1 MARYLPLLLALALL
15 APARPA
21 AASDCELQ
29 QQQPQRG
36 GDSKDKPGTQADETP
51 RWKWWKHVDSRR
63 ELSLADH
70 QSKKIDEIWEGTAPK
85 LRATWQELEK
95 QQEILDKLIKENTAD
110 VSVVSQQV
118 EKVEKLR
125 AEHTAMRTV
134 MIYRMHLLLTPEQR
148 VKVDAMR
155 AKADA
160 DRKRQD
166 EERKRQ
172 GKDNR

>member
-1 MARYLPLLLALALL
+1 MARYLAFLLALALFT
-15 APARPA
+15 PARPA
-21 AASDCELQ
+21 AAADCEPQ
-29 QQQPQRG
+29 QRSG
-36 GDSKDKPGTQADETP
+36 ESKPGAQSDETP
-51 RWKWWKHVDSRR
+51 RWKWWKHADSRR
-63 ELSLADH
+63 ELGLSDQ
-70 QSKKIDEIWEGTAPK
+70 QSKTIDEIWEATAPK
-85 LRATWQELEK
+85 LRSTFQEMEK
-95 QQEILDKLIKENTAD
+95 QQEALDKLFKENTAD

-134 MIYRMHLLLTPEQR
+134 MIYRMHFLLTPEQR

-160 DRKRQD
+160 ERKRQE

-172 GKDNR
+172 GKDHR

>member
-1 MARYLPLLLALALL
+1 MARYLPFLLALALL
-15 APARPA
+15 APAPPA
-21 AASDCELQ
+21 AASVCE
-29 QQQPQRG
+29 QQPQPQRV
-36 GDSKDKPGTQADETP
+36 GDSKDKPGTPSDETP
-51 RWKWWKHVDSRR
+51 RWKWWKHADSRR
-63 ELSLADH
+63 ELGLTDP

-95 QQEILDKLIKENTAD
+95 QQEVLDKVIKENTAD

-160 DRKRQD
+160 DRRRQD

-172 GKDNR
+172 GKDHR

>member
-1 MARYLPLLLALALL
+1 MARYLAFLLALTLL

-21 AASDCELQ
+21 AAADCE
-29 QQQPQRG
+29 QQQPRV
-36 GDSKDKPGTQADETP
+36 GDSRDKPAGQSDETP
-51 RWKWWKHVDSRR
+51 RWKWWKHADSRR
-63 ELSLADH
+63 ELSLSDQ
-70 QSKKIDEIWEGTAPK
+70 QSKKIDEIWEATAPK
-85 LRATWQELEK
+85 LRATWQEVEK
-95 QQEILDKLIKENTAD
+95 QQEALDKLFKENTAD

-134 MIYRMHLLLTPEQR
+134 MIYRMHILLTPEQR

-160 DRKRQD
+160 
-166 EERKRQ
+166 ERKRQ